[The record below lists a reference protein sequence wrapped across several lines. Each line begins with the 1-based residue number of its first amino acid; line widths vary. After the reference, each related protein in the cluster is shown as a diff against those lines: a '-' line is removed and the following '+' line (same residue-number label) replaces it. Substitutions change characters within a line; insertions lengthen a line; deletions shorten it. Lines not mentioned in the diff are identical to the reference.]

1 MSSPDCM
8 PEIVLFGASMVQW
21 SFKKETKGLGWFL
34 EKTYKGK
41 ANVLNEG
48 QAGYT
53 STRLKSDF
61 DRIITR
67 ATSPNAPPTLL
78 FTIFLGAN
86 DACIIGDTEYVPW
99 PDFEANIRMFV
110 ETILT
115 QDAMSNT
122 KIVLIGPPP
131 INGSSSAIDDS
142 QTADEVAEINSW
154 RKQGPRYK
162 TYVSKKRYAEGMMRI
177 AAEYEET
184 GRVVGLNFWREIVD
198 AMYKEQGGVY
208 DEELPPGSGLLGAGS
223 FGNGWFTDGLHL
235 DVKGYS
241 VLSKALFELI
251 TSKWPE
257 LAPERL

>member
-1 MSSPDCM
+1 MSNKRL
-8 PEIVLFGASMVQW
+8 PEFILFGDSLTEW
-21 SFKKETKGLGWFL
+21 SFDEDTRGFGWHLRQRYAGLVDVV
-34 EKTYKGK
+34 
-41 ANVLNEG
+41 NQG

-86 DACIIGDTEYVPW
+86 DACIIADTEYVPW

-110 ETILT
+110 EKILT

-131 INGSSSAIDDS
+131 INGSSSAIGDA
-142 QTADEVAEINSW
+142 QTADDVEEINSW
-154 RKQGPRYK
+154 RKEGPRYK

-184 GRVVGLNFWREIVD
+184 GRVVGLNLWREIVE

-235 DVKGYS
+235 NVKGYS